1 MTRFQF
7 VLYNRVLKHFSLEFV
22 LPPKLELR
30 EKSLKYIRFRTI
42 LTISSLYKLF
52 SAYKAGNTHN
62 DCRESIISLF
72 IQDQNQ
78 WNFMPCLFKK
88 SKHPLL
94 IFVVYKRSILWC
106 FESHLIIAL
115 LKKHHIVKD
124 KKILLDNVSYMS
136 KKIFP

>member
-62 DCRESIISLF
+62 DCRESIRIHTRSKSVELYALF
-72 IQDQNQ
+72 IQKIKTSIVD
-78 WNFMPCLFKK
+78 FCCL
-88 SKHPLL
+88 
-94 IFVVYKRSILWC
+94 
-106 FESHLIIAL
+106 
-115 LKKHHIVKD
+115 
-124 KKILLDNVSYMS
+124 
-136 KKIFP
+136 